1 MSKSPRRGEHLA
13 LSAAREFLPEKIHR
27 WTGVFAAAVAAA
39 VAGLLTYAG
48 VVFVQAESQS
58 ILKLAIGLP
67 VWVVELVIPIG
78 YAIVLNVL
86 DESHLLD
93 IGVVPAAQGQGLG
106 RYFLGWLCE
115 RAKEHGADTFF
126 LEVRPSNV
134 AALRLYER
142 FGFAEIGRRRGYYPA
157 AEGREDA
164 IVMRL
169 AL

>member
-1 MSKSPRRGEHLA
+1 MSE
-13 LSAAREFLPEKIHR
+13 LSFAAMMAHDLDWVAAREAELHAHPWSR
-27 WTGVFAAAVAAA
+27 GSFADALASGYEAWIMQR
-39 VAGLLTYAG
+39 AGEAT
-48 VVFVQAESQS
+48 
-58 ILKLAIGLP
+58 
-67 VWVVELVIPIG
+67 G

>member
-1 MSKSPRRGEHLA
+1 MRE
-13 LSAAREFLPEKIHR
+13 LSFAVMT
-27 WTGVFAAAVAAA
+27 TGDLDWVAACEA
-39 VAGLLTYAG
+39 EVHAHPWSRASFADALASGYEAWIMQDAG
-48 VVFVQAESQS
+48 ER
-58 ILKLAIGLP
+58 
-67 VWVVELVIPIG
+67 IG
-78 YAIVLNVL
+78 YSIVLNVL

-93 IGVVPAAQGQGLG
+93 LGVVSAAQGTGLG
-106 RYFLGWLCE
+106 RHFLDWLCA
-115 RAKEHGADTFF
+115 RAKQRGSESFF